1 MDYAVLKMI
10 HVSSVI
16 LSFSLFFLR
25 GIWLIQDSQNLRQRW
40 VKILPHINDTVLL
53 ISAIL
58 LAVVIQQNPLD
69 HAWLAAKISGLLVYI
84 GLGMVAMRFG
94 KTRKIRITS
103 WVAALCVFAY
113 IVLVA
118 LTKSPVLGI
127 G

>member
-1 MDYAVLKMI
+1 MDYALLKMI
-10 HVSSVI
+10 HVGSVI
-16 LSFSLFFLR
+16 LSFSLFFFR
-25 GIWLIQDSQNLRQRW
+25 GIWLIQDSQNLHQRW

-58 LAVVIQQNPLD
+58 LAIAIQQNPQE
-69 HAWLAAKISGLLVYI
+69 HAWLAAKVSGLLVYI

-94 KTRKIRITS
+94 KTRKVRITS
-103 WVAALCVFAY
+103 WIAALCVFVY

-118 LTKSPVLGI
+118 LTKNPVLGI

>member
-1 MDYAVLKMI
+1 MDYALLKMI
-10 HVSSVI
+10 HVGSVI
-16 LSFSLFFLR
+16 LSFSLFFFR
-25 GIWLIQDSQNLRQRW
+25 GIWLIQDSQNLHQRW

-58 LAVVIQQNPLD
+58 LAIAIQQNPQE
-69 HAWLAAKISGLLVYI
+69 HAWLAAKVSGLLVYI

-94 KTRKIRITS
+94 KTRKVRITS
-103 WVAALCVFAY
+103 WIAALCVFVY